1 MAKFVSTT
9 RSQKHSNRQLQR
21 EIHLLLNSRDG
32 AFDSN
37 QGFWDDIDDVEPIIS
52 AHIDFID

>member
-21 EIHLLLNSRDG
+21 EIHLLLNSRNGSVDN
-32 AFDSN
+32 N
-37 QGFWDDIDDVEPIIS
+37 QGFWDNIDDVEPIIS